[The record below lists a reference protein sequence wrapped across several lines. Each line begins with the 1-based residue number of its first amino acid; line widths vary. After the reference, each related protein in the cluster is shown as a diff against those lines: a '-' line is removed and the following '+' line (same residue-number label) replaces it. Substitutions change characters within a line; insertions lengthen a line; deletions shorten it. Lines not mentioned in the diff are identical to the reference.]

1 MLQGIDHAQY
11 FVHIAA
17 QRQVVDYV
25 MADVAFLVDQEKAAV
40 SHGRTGADRIA
51 IVVVIVVG
59 GEHAVIF
66 RDRFRQVGNNRE
78 GYPVDT
84 AFVLIGLQPCEV
96 RKFGIHRTADYGYIA
111 LFEFG
116 QLFLEGMQLGR
127 ADECEVERIE
137 EQHDVLVAYVL
148 VE

>member
-1 MLQGIDHAQY
+1 M
-11 FVHIAA
+11 
-17 QRQVVDYV
+17 
-25 MADVAFLVDQEKAAV
+25 
-40 SHGRTGADRIA
+40 
-51 IVVVIVVG
+51 
-59 GEHAVIF
+59 
-66 RDRFRQVGNNRE
+66 
-78 GYPVDT
+78 DT

-127 ADECEVERIE
+127 ADECEVEWIE